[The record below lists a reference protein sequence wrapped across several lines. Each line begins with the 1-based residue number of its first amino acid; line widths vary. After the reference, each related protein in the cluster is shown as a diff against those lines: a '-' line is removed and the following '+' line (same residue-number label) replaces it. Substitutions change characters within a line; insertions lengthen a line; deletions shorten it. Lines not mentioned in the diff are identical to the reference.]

1 MHKPYYLFLDDERYP
16 KQVTWVNLPL
26 VEWVIVRNYNE
37 FVKKIEEDGM
47 PVFISFDHD
56 LADEHY
62 NKAMYDNGDGEYNKL
77 YFEFKEKTGFD
88 CAKWL
93 VNHCLD
99 NNLKMCDYKAHTM
112 NPVGKQN
119 IESLLNN
126 FNNR

>member
-1 MHKPYYLFLDDERYP
+1 MNKPYYLFLDDERYP

-37 FVKKIEEDGM
+37 FVQKIEEDGM

-62 NKAMYDNGDGEYNKL
+62 NKAMYENREYNKL
-77 YFEFKEKTGFD
+77 YKSFKEKTGMD
-88 CAKWL
+88 CARWL
-93 VNHCLD
+93 VNYCLD
-99 NNLKMCDYKAHTM
+99 NDLKMCNYQAHTM

>member
-1 MHKPYYLFLDDERYP
+1 MNKPYYLFLDDERYP

-26 VEWVIVRNYNE
+26 VDWVIVRNYNE
-37 FVKKIEEDGM
+37 FVKTIEEDEM
-47 PVFISFDHD
+47 PVLISFDHD

-62 NKAMYDNGDGEYNKL
+62 NEAMYENREYNKL
-77 YFEFKEKTGFD
+77 YKSFKEKTGMD
-88 CAKWL
+88 CARWL
-93 VNHCLD
+93 VNYCLD
-99 NNLKMCDYKAHTM
+99 NDLKMCNYQAHTM